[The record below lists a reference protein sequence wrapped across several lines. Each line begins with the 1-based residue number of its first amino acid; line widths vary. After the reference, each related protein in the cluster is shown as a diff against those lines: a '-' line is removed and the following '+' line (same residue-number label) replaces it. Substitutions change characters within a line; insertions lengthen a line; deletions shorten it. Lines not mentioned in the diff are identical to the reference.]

1 MGTAKQSAG
10 FSADLPVTHLQWAPR
25 ALWRR
30 CPAVSAKLQAMRW
43 LAVLVSMLAI
53 SCGST
58 SDGGSPGFGGSGGQA
73 AGGGSGGGLS
83 GGSGG
88 GSGGNVIIDAALPDG
103 AGGGGTCPDGGVP
116 GEPGCDC
123 GKLEFKID
131 TKQSCSIGLE
141 PGATVDG
148 EGFISLAGQQHR
160 VFAMDRWGKGH
171 IVAWCDS
178 TTLPELLAAFD
189 VTGYLGQVPTPRVA
203 SFGDDF
209 LCEPGKLPQ
218 QALPP
223 SIQYQGKDLPAKY
236 KGNSAALAQDFDV
249 VIFCGFRQGWPN
261 PWVTELGEFVSLHGK
276 GLLAVMD
283 YEGIVHAQDF
293 SNMSAITQPS
303 GIVFNP
309 LNLAWAPSA
318 TNVSIECV
326 PDLPPPVK

>member
-1 MGTAKQSAG
+1 MGVRVLFLFCLPLALACGNTTDGGAVGSAG
-10 FSADLPVTHLQWAPR
+10 FGAS
-25 ALWRR
+25 
-30 CPAVSAKLQAMRW
+30 
-43 LAVLVSMLAI
+43 
-53 SCGST
+53 
-58 SDGGSPGFGGSGGQA
+58 A
-73 AGGGSGGGLS
+73 AGGSAGVGTGGGGGVSAS

-88 GSGGNVIIDAALPDG
+88 GVIIDAALPE
-103 AGGGGTCPDGGVP
+103 GGGATGSCPDGGVP

-123 GKLEFKID
+123 GKLEFNID

-141 PGATVDG
+141 PGASVDG
-148 EGFISLAGQQHR
+148 EGFISLGGQQHR
-160 VFAMDRWGKGH
+160 VFAMDRWGNGH

-189 VTGYLGQVPTPRVA
+189 VAGYLGQVPTPKVA
-203 SFGDDF
+203 SFGDDY
-209 LCEPGKLPQ
+209 LCEPGKLPN
-218 QALPP
+218 QALPA

-236 KGNSAALAQDFDV
+236 KGNAAALASDFDV

-261 PWVTELGEFVSLHGK
+261 PWITELGDFVSVHGK

-283 YEGIVHAQDF
+283 YEGVVTTADF
-293 SNMSAITQPS
+293 ANMSAITQPS